1 MHVLALEVHLRIA
14 HAQSLKDKRQVV
26 RPLVEGPPR
35 RFGVAAAEVDEADT
49 HQRAVLGYAT
59 VSASPRHAEEVID
72 AVEDFVWSHPE
83 VEVLSTARTWLEDA
97 EA

>member
-1 MHVLALEVHLRIA
+1 MHVLALEVQLRIA

-26 RPLVEGPPR
+26 RSLVDGPPR
-35 RFGVAAAEVDEADT
+35 RFGVTAAEVGDMDA
-49 HQRAVLGYAT
+49 HQLAVLGYAT

-83 VEVLSTARTWLEDA
+83 VEVISTSRTWLEQ
-97 EA
+97 